1 MIRFIGITFILL
13 WLLLLIGSI
22 FLSSCAV
29 VSYCNGQYLGFAID
43 SILSIL
49 SFRNVIKEVNQFP
62 TYFYYIIHNR
72 YEHDSWQEMMVYN
85 GRKQHKDEEHK

>member
-13 WLLLLIGSI
+13 WVLLLVGSI

-29 VSYCNGQYLGFAID
+29 VSYCNGQYLEFAID

-49 SFRNVIKEVNQFP
+49 SFSNVIKEVNQFP

-72 YEHDSWQEMMVYN
+72 YVHDSWREMIVYN
-85 GRKQHKDEEHK
+85 RRKQ

>member
-1 MIRFIGITFILL
+1 MARFIGITFILL

-29 VSYCNGQYLGFAID
+29 VSYCNGQYLEFAID

-49 SFRNVIKEVNQFP
+49 SFRNVIKEVNQLP
-62 TYFYYIIHNR
+62 TYFYYIIHNHWKH
-72 YEHDSWQEMMVYN
+72 ED
-85 GRKQHKDEEHK
+85 